1 MPSAAFIESILRS
14 KFRGDLLVDLL
25 HPAARLAL
33 VRVVGLLR
41 EKAESQLVQS
51 LDENF
56 HVVPARRMVSAATA
70 AASA

>member
-1 MPSAAFIESILRS
+1 
-14 KFRGDLLVDLL
+14 VDLL